1 MAAAQYIGVGNVARK
16 VKNQYIGASGVA
28 RKVKNGYTGV
38 GGVAR
43 KCYAGQ
49 DVIAISANGV
59 TPDASGYLSYG
70 RTIPSIS
77 KVTGRVRINDCCVT
91 LYKSGVSIGEVEID
105 GWVPFTATGSTC
117 TVDIKNKCYA
127 NFDDTGSIS
136 SAHLTLRFE
145 TGRFSGNI
153 NISYLYGDNERN
165 QGAKLGSTGTVSYEL
180 NFTT

>member
-16 VKNQYIGASGVA
+16 VKNQYTGASGVA

-49 DVIAISANGV
+49 DAIAISANGV

-105 GWVPFTATGSTC
+105 GWVPFTATGTTC
-117 TVDIKNKCYA
+117 TIDIKSKCYI
-127 NFDDTGSIS
+127 NLDDTGYIDTAS
-136 SAHLTLRFE
+136 LTLRFE
-145 TGRFSGNI
+145 AGRFSGS
-153 NISYLYGDNERN
+153 ISIAYFYVDNDRT
-165 QGAKLGSTGTVSYEL
+165 QAARLGATGSVSYEL
-180 NFTT
+180 TFTT